1 MLNFRMKI
9 EKCTVDIESFMFTA
23 FTIYQFVLCYCV
35 PLLLIAFFYTK
46 LLRKLSEHARSFKSS
61 HIPLMRIAWYTM
73 AVACFYFLCW
83 TPFWMATVFAVYL
96 ENTEYSEQGVPAVF
110 VYVMYFIH
118 ALPFTNSA
126 INWILYGALN
136 GQLQQR
142 YRSGKAPR
150 SIGNNN
156 AYRNNDRTM
165 VAPSSGM
172 KTSPNHI
179 NGNGLSYQQMD
190 AAPSTMEEYE
200 DDVDIRLL
208 PCHEPTYL

>member
-1 MLNFRMKI
+1 MKI

-172 KTSPNHI
+172 KTSPNHVR
-179 NGNGLSYQQMD
+179 NLFFL
-190 AAPSTMEEYE
+190 T
-200 DDVDIRLL
+200 
-208 PCHEPTYL
+208 